1 MEELVFNTQ
10 KEIVIEKEFSVKE
23 YQKAYR
29 SIEMKEAKRDFVI
42 HAIIYVLINAGL
54 IALNL
59 FADRGGVIWFYWPLI
74 GWGFG
79 LLMHLIFG
87 VLMVER
93 EFETK
98 EALAEK
104 LARDQKFE

>member
-1 MEELVFNTQ
+1 
-10 KEIVIEKEFSVKE
+10 
-23 YQKAYR
+23 
-29 SIEMKEAKRDFVI
+29 
-42 HAIIYVLINAGL
+42 
-54 IALNL
+54 
-59 FADRGGVIWFYWPLI
+59 
-74 GWGFG
+74 
-79 LLMHLIFG
+79 MHLIFG